1 MMRIGKKEG
10 RGGRGADKEDG
21 NEQDRSP
28 RAEDGSLTPLRAT
41 SRAHGAIRLSTSH
54 PEQIN
59 PPHSKLRATWGSLG
73 QLHPIAPPPRP
84 QTRPDPDQRPI
95 EDWEGRRLSPQ
106 TLALVENPIS
116 GWARASL
123 ARALSRSPSRMHPPS
138 GCPKPRPGHAPKS
151 RPRLWRGPV
160 GREPNYKHGGW
171 GGGWTP
177 GVAKLEGCTAGR
189 HTAWGAYRG
198 RGSEGTGPRE
208 GGEKGIADL
217 KGPRTIPGPAA
228 LPLPPPPPPT
238 PLRSQL
244 YLSLLHTDTPGRA
257 APVT

>member
-1 MMRIGKKEG
+1 MGTQNYTKDNRELKTAAKHIFHDEVGKKEG
-10 RGGRGADKEDG
+10 RGGRGADKEAG

-84 QTRPDPDQRPI
+84 QTRPDPDQRPV
-95 EDWEGRRLSPQ
+95 ENWEGRRLSPQ
-106 TLALVENPIS
+106 TLALVENPTS
-116 GWARASL
+116 GWARALL
-123 ARALSRSPSRMHPPS
+123 ARALSRSPPSGSSRMPPPS

-160 GREPNYKHGGW
+160 GREPNYKQNLRRPTRGVGG
-171 GGGWTP
+171 
-177 GVAKLEGCTAGR
+177 EAGR
-189 HTAWGAYRG
+189 P
-198 RGSEGTGPRE
+198 GS
-208 GGEKGIADL
+208 
-217 KGPRTIPGPAA
+217 
-228 LPLPPPPPPT
+228 
-238 PLRSQL
+238 QN
-244 YLSLLHTDTPGRA
+244 
-257 APVT
+257 